1 MFISLISKVVFTK
14 YLELRTVKRIRD
26 AGLKAVNDENGK
38 SNGKIKNE
46 RFGKV
51 IKYIL

>member
-1 MFISLISKVVFTK
+1 MFISLIFKILFAK
-14 YLELRTVKRIRD
+14 QLELRTVKRIRD
-26 AGLKAVNDENGK
+26 AGLKAINDENGT

-51 IKYIL
+51 IR